1 MIFAEKYR
9 ILLHHIFQLRPRA
22 PDSALRER
30 QDPRLGAGFDAR
42 ARDHRA
48 PRACAGRSGLSA
60 DAWEFDGFACA
71 AAQRKLVV
79 GARGLAVVVARSG
92 RASLMLNTIQH
103 NLMLKSI
110 LRPLPSVIEL

>member
-79 GARGLAVVVARSG
+79 GARGLAVVVAQTRGWRARSCSG
-92 RASLMLNTIQH
+92 CSPIGKGESYAEH
-103 NLMLKSI
+103 NST
-110 LRPLPSVIEL
+110 